1 MAALA
6 KERSLW
12 LSRPDR
18 LIRAARHYEGA
29 AQILIRHA
37 VMTAKEVSERCDT
50 YCVVLLGH
58 GMGVQDKG
66 TICSQNSALEAFLV
80 CRCSTSPGNTL
91 QVKHL
96 QHCQTHQNLRAETG
110 PAGKYLSVKYFVRL
124 SVRMAVC
131 MSVTFCILCMR
142 KLYMYICI
150 CVLSIVETGVLNR
163 CSHIH
168 RGVRGWGGAGGGEQI
183 PICGKGCIEMANKIA
198 NKWWLAKRCFN

>member
-37 VMTAKEVSERCDT
+37 VMTAKEVSERRDT

-96 QHCQTHQNLRAETG
+96 QHCQTHQNLEGRNWACWQIFVCEVLCPTVCAYG
-110 PAGKYLSVKYFVRL
+110 CLYVCNLSY
-124 SVRMAVC
+124 
-131 MSVTFCILCMR
+131 I
-142 KLYMYICI
+142 MY
-150 CVLSIVETGVLNR
+150 
-163 CSHIH
+163 
-168 RGVRGWGGAGGGEQI
+168 A
-183 PICGKGCIEMANKIA
+183 
-198 NKWWLAKRCFN
+198 